1 MKIVMLEK
9 TSLGDDVNI
18 SALEQLGELVVYD
31 TSTEEETRER
41 VAQADVILVNKVPMN
56 ARTLEKAAHAKL
68 LCVTATGTN
77 IVDMDYCR
85 SRNLPVTNVA
95 GYSTDSVAQHTFAL
109 LFYVLES

>member
-41 VAQADVILVNKVPMN
+41 VAEADVILVNKVPMN
-56 ARTLEKAAHAKL
+56 AYTLEKATHAKL

-77 IVDMDYCR
+77 IVDMWPGIPQT
-85 SRNLPVTNVA
+85 LWH
-95 GYSTDSVAQHTFAL
+95 STPLRCCFMCWKS
-109 LFYVLES
+109 